1 MSSPSTV
8 SKDRPFDNRSDGND
22 CSLFKVVPR
31 RSLTQIRFR
40 FSRLPRY
47 EDQLQLELQRE
58 KERRREK
65 ISSSTP
71 LLFKSP
77 KKLNPYPF
85 CHRHQPPVKEE
96 SECFRT
102 ISSPAAS
109 YDFHADGQPV
119 QLQQSV
125 SSLYLLV
132 ASLRRTGATIARRR
146 DYPSFAGQRIF
157 SSWAPPLRRGWRV
170 GGEGIYKAEASHG
183 SVALPASSTYVRNRT
198 HSHDA
203 PIPGYVYR
211 MDRTCA
217 Y

>member
-1 MSSPSTV
+1 MLGNHEAYVEEGVSSPSTV

-31 RSLTQIRFR
+31 RSLTQIRF
-40 FSRLPRY
+40 SRATRTNSKL
-47 EDQLQLELQRE
+47 LVELQRE
-58 KERRREK
+58 KETDRERER
-65 ISSSTP
+65 ISTP

-85 CHRHQPPVKEE
+85 RHRHQPPVKEE

-125 SSLYLLV
+125 SSLYPRV
-132 ASLRRTGATIARRR
+132 ASLRRTGATIAPRR

-157 SSWAPPLRRGWRV
+157 SS
-170 GGEGIYKAEASHG
+170 
-183 SVALPASSTYVRNRT
+183 
-198 HSHDA
+198 
-203 PIPGYVYR
+203 
-211 MDRTCA
+211 
-217 Y
+217 